1 MKTLKESLLG
11 DIDTTLQ
18 NIDNHFVERKKEMKE
33 FLKAIS
39 TAKNYEGFGFKN
51 GRQTRFFVPNALTEL
66 GYDANHIE
74 IMMYTMDNFNYAD
87 NNEDWK
93 LNIWLSKRS
102 DDDKEHIRTV
112 YEKCVYMDYYT
123 FNKWNE
129 VVKKLIKPAA
139 KTPESFKKLLDN
151 MERWDQQLVSPSLLL
166 K

>member
-1 MKTLKESLLG
+1 MKTLKESLLS
-11 DIDTTLQ
+11 DIDTTLAQ
-18 NIDNHFVERKKEMKE
+18 GNEWEKNLKAEIKE

-39 TAKNYEGFGFKN
+39 VAKNYEGFGFKN
-51 GRQTRFFVPNALTEL
+51 GRKAAFFVPNALKQM

-93 LNIWLSKRS
+93 LNVWISKRS
-102 DDDKEHIRTV
+102 DDNKEHIRTV
-112 YEKCVYMDYYT
+112 YEKWVYMDYYM

-129 VVKKLIKPAA
+129 VVKEIIKPAT
-139 KTPESFKKLLDN
+139 KSLDTFKKLLDN
-151 MERWDQQLVSPSLLL
+151 MEKWNEQLVGKQLLL